1 MEDTASP
8 LVNPNPSV
16 PHAPDSDTSHPGH
29 SSKGRWWFLILLLL
43 AAAGAYEYWH
53 RSDGA
58 TASATSEPR
67 RSKKG
72 GSPGDVVPVVA
83 ARARRGNIG
92 VYDPGLGNVTPI
104 YTDTIKSLVNG
115 ELMSVR
121 YTEGQIVQK
130 GDPLFEIDPRP
141 YEAALTQAEG
151 QLLRD
156 QAVLANAR
164 IDLSRYE
171 LLVPLKA
178 VPEQTLATQKAM
190 VQQYEGI
197 VKTDQGQVDAAKVN
211 LVYCHITAP
220 ITGLLGLRLV
230 DPGNIVHSTDTN
242 GLVVITQ
249 MDPIS
254 VIFTLAEDL
263 LPVVQGKMRAGQTL
277 EVDAW
282 DRDNKK
288 KLAQGTLT
296 TIDNEI
302 DQTTGTVRMRATFDN
317 KNFSLFPSQFVN
329 VKMLVEQK
337 SGVVLLTTAA
347 IQRNSNATF
356 VYLVQ
361 PDSTVAVRNIQV
373 GTTEGDDAEIVSG
386 LAPGDVAVMTGADK
400 LQDGSKVAVQ
410 VLGEQPKSEQG
421 SAKEPRPGGKG

>member
-1 MEDTASP
+1 
-8 LVNPNPSV
+8 
-16 PHAPDSDTSHPGH
+16 
-29 SSKGRWWFLILLLL
+29 LLL
-43 AAAGAYEYWH
+43 AAAGAYEYW
-53 RSDGA
+53 RKPGA
-58 TASATSEPR
+58 TASATSGATKA
-67 RSKKG
+67 SKKG
-72 GSPGDVVPVVA
+72 SAGDTIPVVA
-83 ARARRGNIG
+83 ARATRGNIG

-121 YTEGQIVQK
+121 YTEGQVVQK

-151 QLLRD
+151 QLVRD
-156 QAVLANAR
+156 QALLANAR
-164 IDLSRYE
+164 IDLARYE
-171 LLVPLKA
+171 LLVPQKA
-178 VPEQTLATQKAM
+178 IPEQTLATQKAT
-190 VQQYEGI
+190 VAQYEGI
-197 VKTDQGQVDAAKVN
+197 VKTDQGMVDAAKVN

-220 ITGLLGLRLV
+220 ITGLVGLRLV

-263 LPVVQGKMRAGQTL
+263 LPVVQQKMRAGQTL

-296 TIDNEI
+296 TVDNEI

-329 VKMLVEQK
+329 IKMLVEQK

-400 LQDGSKVAVQ
+400 LQDGTKVNVQ
-410 VLGEQPKSEQG
+410 ILGEQPKSQEDSG
-421 SAKEPRPGGKG
+421 KAPLPGGKGQ

>member
-1 MEDTASP
+1 MEETASP
-8 LVNPNPSV
+8 LIEPRPSI
-16 PHAPDSDTSHPGH
+16 PHEPDSEASHPRH
-29 SSKGRWWFLILLLL
+29 SSRGWWWAVVLLLL

-53 RSDGA
+53 RPGA
-58 TASATSEPR
+58 TASATSEAKA
-67 RSKKG
+67 SKKG
-72 GSPGDVVPVVA
+72 GAGDIIPVVA
-83 ARARRGNIG
+83 ARATRGNIG

-121 YTEGQIVQK
+121 YTEGQVVQK

-151 QLLRD
+151 QLGRD
-156 QAVLANAR
+156 QALLANAR
-164 IDLSRYE
+164 IDLARYE
-171 LLVPLKA
+171 LLVPQKA
-178 VPEQTLATQKAM
+178 IPEQTLATQKAT
-190 VQQYEGI
+190 VAQYEGI
-197 VKTDQGQVDAAKVN
+197 VKTDQGMVDAAKVN

-220 ITGLLGLRLV
+220 ITGLVGLRLV

-263 LPVVQGKMRAGQTL
+263 LPVVQQKMRAGQTL

-296 TIDNEI
+296 TVDNEI

-337 SGVVLLTTAA
+337 SGVVLLNTAA

-361 PDSTVAVRNIQV
+361 PDSTVSVRNIQV

-400 LQDGSKVAVQ
+400 LQDGTKVNVQ
-410 VLGEQPKSEQG
+410 ILGEKPQPQPQQASGK
-421 SAKEPRPGGKG
+421 APGGKG

>member
-8 LVNPNPSV
+8 LIEPRPSI
-16 PHAPDSDTSHPGH
+16 PHAPKTETSHPPH
-29 SSKGRWWFLILLLL
+29 SSKGRWWAVVLLLL
-43 AAAGAYEYWH
+43 AAAGAYEYW
-53 RSDGA
+53 RKPGA
-58 TASATSEPR
+58 TASATSEAKP
-67 RSKKG
+67 SKKG
-72 GSPGDVVPVVA
+72 GGGDVVPVVA

-92 VYDPGLGNVTPI
+92 VYDSGLGSVTPI

-171 LLVPLKA
+171 MLVPQKA
-178 VPEQTLATQKAM
+178 IPEQTLATQKAM

-197 VKTDQGQVDAAKVN
+197 VKTDQGMVDAAKVN

-220 ITGLLGLRLV
+220 ITGLVGLRLV
-230 DPGNIVHSTDTN
+230 DPGNIVHSTDTS
-242 GLVVITQ
+242 GLVVIAQ

-263 LPVVQGKMRAGQTL
+263 LPVVQEKMRAGQTL
-277 EVDAW
+277 QVDAW

-296 TIDNEI
+296 TVDNEI
-302 DQTTGTVRMRATFDN
+302 DQTTGTVRMRATFGN

-329 VKMLVEQK
+329 IKMLVEQK
-337 SGVVLLTTAA
+337 NGVVLLSTAA

-361 PDSTVAVRNIQV
+361 PDSTVGVRNIQV

-386 LAPGDVAVMTGADK
+386 LTPGDVAVMTGADK
-400 LQDGSKVAVQ
+400 LQDGSKVNVQ
-410 VLGEQPKSEQG
+410 VLGEQPKPQQASG
-421 SAKEPRPGGKG
+421 KAPLPGGKGQ